1 MKFLFDDE
9 SFSFEALR
17 AAGFANYGG
26 ADLGEVLVAARA
38 IPDGDEVAWH
48 REWKAIAQR
57 AEALGRESLQAG
69 HEVSAREALL
79 RASNY
84 YRTAEFYRRD
94 DPFNDPEV
102 TELSHRSHDTFLTAI
117 GLFDFTTVEI
127 AIPYQDTTLPG
138 YLYLVD
144 DSGAARGERS
154 DGRMAR
160 GERSDGGTVRP
171 TVIYNS
177 GYDSTLEES
186 YFAIAAAA
194 LARGYNV
201 LAFDGPGQG
210 GALREQR
217 LVFRPDWEAVVTPVI
232 DFALT
237 RPEIDP
243 GRIALF
249 GYSLGGYLVARAA
262 AFDDRI
268 AALILDDG
276 VYDFHTAVAGA
287 MPPFV
292 AQWIAEGNDD
302 AAIPVL
308 SLLMSVNTQVRW
320 ALRNGMWVM
329 GAESTADLARKFH
342 LYTLAGIADRITAPA
357 LVLDAE
363 NDQFFKGEPARAA
376 EAMVN
381 SKTTLV
387 TLRESE
393 GAGEHCHMGAMGR
406 AHQVIFDWL
415 DDVLAQAD

>member
-38 IPDGDEVAWH
+38 IPDGDEAAWH

-102 TELSHRSHDTFLTAI
+102 AELSHRSHDTFLTAI
-117 GLFDFTTVEI
+117 RLFDFTTVEI

-154 DGRMAR
+154 DG
-160 GERSDGGTVRP
+160 GTARP

-276 VYDFHTAVAGA
+276 VYDFQTAVAGA

-292 AQWIAEGNDD
+292 TQWIADRNDD

-415 DDVLAQAD
+415 DDVLAQTD